1 MTTLGLWVLWCIL
14 PIICTCILIKIEE
27 RDCVFINW
35 KFNLFMFP
43 LYYLAGI
50 SITLL
55 FTVLAFG
62 LAFGGSNGELM
73 QSSSKEMQI
82 YSLVECM
89 TTNVEINKN
98 GPFQLGQG
106 NGNTTYAFL
115 ITENDH
121 YTFQEVKSENFKII
135 YTDSIKPSVYI
146 NPTKGVVKPR
156 LFKWMF
162 TPQEYEI
169 EKENWSGTIYIPKG
183 SIIRPY
189 KQI

>member
-14 PIICTCILIKIEE
+14 PIICICILIKIEE
-27 RDCVFINW
+27 KDCIFLNW
-35 KFNLFMFP
+35 KFNLFMLP
-43 LYYLAGI
+43 LYYLASL
-50 SITLL
+50 SIALL
-55 FTVLAFG
+55 LTVLAFG
-62 LAFGGSNGELM
+62 LAFGGSNGELI

-82 YSLVECM
+82 YSLAECM

-106 NGNTTYAFL
+106 NGNTIYAFL
-115 ITENDH
+115 ISEENH